1 MLNTKLLTQIATD
14 VANISTHTLLL
25 EISESNIF
33 EKLEKFQISVPE
45 KILEKIQKA
54 RETEKMFTFY
64 PENENIFEV
73 VIFFSKT
80 DDRLENRTEI
90 FRKFSK
96 NLVYVPDGFV
106 EEAFE
111 AFVLTMYEF
120 SLYKTKKENFDKI
133 FFVEDVSSLAKL
145 ESKIPLYEAIYAARN
160 LVNLPPNDFYPETFA
175 QMITSRKWNHFE
187 VEVFGNTELREL
199 GCNLIRAVGQGSA
212 RDSIMII
219 LKPKKEISGEKFGI
233 IGKWVTFD
241 AGGIQIKPDKYMLD
255 MKCDMAG
262 AAGVLGVAMYLDS
275 LPELPLNVVFGLGIV
290 ENMTGAAAFKPLD
303 IYTAYNGKT
312 VEIHHTDAEG
322 RLVLADVMSYVE
334 KNFQVNHLITVAT
347 LTGACIYALG
357 NDISGIIG
365 DDERLISTFIDN
377 TSPYE
382 NVWRLPLTPKMIKAV
397 ESQTADLQN
406 LSESEKAGSSMGAA
420 FLSHFKGDAQFTH
433 LDIAGP
439 AYRTKDFGYMPVG
452 GTGWGVKKISEVL
465 LSLV

>member
-1 MLNTKLLTQIATD
+1 M
-14 VANISTHTLLL
+14 
-25 EISESNIF
+25 
-33 EKLEKFQISVPE
+33 
-45 KILEKIQKA
+45 
-54 RETEKMFTFY
+54 
-64 PENENIFEV
+64 
-73 VIFFSKT
+73 
-80 DDRLENRTEI
+80 
-90 FRKFSK
+90 
-96 NLVYVPDGFV
+96 
-106 EEAFE
+106 
-111 AFVLTMYEF
+111 
-120 SLYKTKKENFDKI
+120 
-133 FFVEDVSSLAKL
+133 
-145 ESKIPLYEAIYAARN
+145 
-160 LVNLPPNDFYPETFA
+160 
-175 QMITSRKWNHFE
+175 
-187 VEVFGNTELREL
+187 
-199 GCNLIRAVGQGSA
+199 
-212 RDSIMII
+212 
-219 LKPKKEISGEKFGI
+219 
-233 IGKWVTFD
+233 TFD

-334 KNFQVNHLITVAT
+334 KNFQVNHLITMAT

-357 NDISGIIG
+357 NDISGIMG

-420 FLSHFKGDAQFTH
+420 FLSYFKGDAQFTH

>member
-1 MLNTKLLTQIATD
+1 MLDTKLHIQIATD

-54 RETEKMFTFY
+54 RENEKFFTFY

-133 FFVEDVSSLAKL
+133 FFVEDVSNLANL
-145 ESKIPLYEAIYAARN
+145 ESKIPLYEAIYTARN

-187 VEVFGNTELREL
+187 VEVFGNVELREL
-199 GCNLIRAVGQGSA
+199 GCNLIRAVGQGSV

-233 IGKWVTFD
+233 IGK
-241 AGGIQIKPDKYMLD
+241 
-255 MKCDMAG
+255 
-262 AAGVLGVAMYLDS
+262 
-275 LPELPLNVVFGLGIV
+275 
-290 ENMTGAAAFKPLD
+290 
-303 IYTAYNGKT
+303 
-312 VEIHHTDAEG
+312 
-322 RLVLADVMSYVE
+322 
-334 KNFQVNHLITVAT
+334 
-347 LTGACIYALG
+347 
-357 NDISGIIG
+357 
-365 DDERLISTFIDN
+365 
-377 TSPYE
+377 
-382 NVWRLPLTPKMIKAV
+382 
-397 ESQTADLQN
+397 
-406 LSESEKAGSSMGAA
+406 
-420 FLSHFKGDAQFTH
+420 
-433 LDIAGP
+433 
-439 AYRTKDFGYMPVG
+439 
-452 GTGWGVKKISEVL
+452 
-465 LSLV
+465 